1 MPFVIYLLISL
12 FVFVTLGEEQD
23 VVSKLGLIAFQIQN
37 LHRPTKAQNTFEIE
51 VKQWSRLLTHDTLT
65 LGPLKSFILLMVIA
79 WNLFMGMLY
88 RILLF
93 KHIRKKGCLRQ
104 PIDFMTGILRYHQ
117 DL

>member
-1 MPFVIYLLISL
+1 MPLVIYLLISL

-23 VVSKLGLIAFQIQN
+23 VVSKLSLIAFQN
-37 LHRPTKAQNTFEIE
+37 LHRPTKTQNTFEIE
-51 VKQWSRLLTHDTLT
+51 VKQWSPLLTHDTLT

-88 RILLF
+88 RMLLF
-93 KHIRKKGCLRQ
+93 KHIRKKGFLRQ
-104 PIDFMTGILRYHQ
+104 PIDFMTGILRFHQ